1 MGTVTEELPGRLR
14 LRPGGAPLGT
24 DTMLLA
30 DFARARPGDTVCDLG
45 CGGGALALLLCAGEP
60 SCRVTG
66 VELDP
71 ASCGAAAANF
81 AQAAL
86 DGRCRLVPGDLRA
99 IRSLLP
105 AGGFSMAVANPPYFP
120 ASSPPSPNP
129 ARALA
134 RAETHCT
141 LDAFCGAAAWV
152 LRSRG
157 RFFLIHRAE
166 RLCDL
171 LLALR
176 VHGLEP
182 KRLRLVRHR
191 PGAAAKLVLAE
202 ARKGG
207 GTGLAFEPELLLY
220 GADGAPTPDF
230 NRIYHL
236 QGGA

>member
-1 MGTVTEELPGRLR
+1 VGTAIEELPGGLR

-30 DFARARPGDTVCDLG
+30 DFARTRPGETICDLG
-45 CGGGALALLLCAGEP
+45 CGGGALSLLLCAKDA

-71 ASCGAAAANF
+71 ASCAAAAENF
-81 AQAAL
+81 AQAVL
-86 DGRCRLVPGDLRA
+86 NGRCRLVPGDLGS

-120 ASSPPSPNP
+120 VSAPSSPDA
-129 ARALA
+129 ARADA
-134 RAETHCT
+134 RTETRCT
-141 LDAFCGAAAWV
+141 LDVLCGAAAWV
-152 LRSRG
+152 LRNRG
-157 RFFLIHRAE
+157 RFFLVYRAA

-176 VHGLEP
+176 AGGLEP
-182 KRLRLVRHR
+182 KRLRLARHR
-191 PGAAAKLVLAE
+191 PGAAAKLVLIE

-207 GTGLAFEPELLLY
+207 GTGLRFEPELLLY
-220 GADGAPTPDF
+220 DADGAPTPDF
-230 NRIYHL
+230 RRIYHL